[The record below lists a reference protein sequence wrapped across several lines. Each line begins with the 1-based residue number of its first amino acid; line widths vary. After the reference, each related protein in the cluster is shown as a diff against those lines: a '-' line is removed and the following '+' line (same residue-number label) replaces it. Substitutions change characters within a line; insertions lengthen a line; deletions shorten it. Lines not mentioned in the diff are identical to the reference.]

1 MKNFYVE
8 KYNASDEDYLI
19 TEVSIES
26 GNYVTK
32 EQPIAI
38 FESSKASIDIVSE
51 IEGFVYHQLKK
62 GNRIAVGE
70 ILFKFTDK
78 EIDNQDTIFPSKK
91 VLISPDNLAISK
103 KALKMIA
110 DHNIDISVFKNS
122 IIKEKDVLEY
132 INNTSRKQ
140 FNKSIIQITSDKYDS
155 AVVILG
161 SEGGA
166 KMCIDAIR
174 SSNQYQIAGMLDS
187 KKKVGDIIMG
197 VHVIGDDS
205 NIDELMDMG
214 IKNFVLA
221 FGIISKRN
229 IRYKVYAEMKK
240 KGCKFP
246 NIIHRSSIIESST
259 IIGEGNIILAGAN
272 IGSEARLGNLNYINN
287 SSVVSHE
294 CDIQNNVHIAPG
306 AILGGRVKIGNNSL
320 IGMNVN
326 VYYDII
332 IGENVT
338 VNNGVCI
345 DENLA
350 DNSWIK
356 R

>member
-1 MKNFYVE
+1 MINFYVE

-19 TEVSIES
+19 TEVSVES
-26 GNYVTK
+26 GRYVTK

-51 IEGFVYHQLKK
+51 SEGFVYHQLKK

-70 ILFKFTDK
+70 LLFKFSDK

-103 KALKMIA
+103 KALKIIA
-110 DHNIDISVFKNS
+110 EHNIDIIVFKNS
-122 IIKEKDVLEY
+122 VITEKDVLEY
-132 INNTSRKQ
+132 LNKTSRKQ
-140 FNKSIIQITSDKYDS
+140 FNKSIIQITADKYDS
-155 AVVILG
+155 AVIILG

-174 SSNQYQIAGMLDS
+174 SSNQFQIAGILDS

-197 VHVIGDDS
+197 VPVIGEDS
-205 NIDELMDMG
+205 NVDDLMGMG
-214 IKNFVLA
+214 INNFVLA
-221 FGIISKRN
+221 FGVISKRD
-229 IRYKVYAEMKK
+229 IRYKVYADMKK

-246 NIIHRSSIIESST
+246 NIVHPSSIIEPST
-259 IIGEGNIILAGAN
+259 IMGEGNIILAGAN

-294 CDIQNNVHIAPG
+294 CDIHNNVHIAPG
-306 AILGGRVKIGNNSL
+306 AVLGGRVTIGNNSL

-326 VYYDII
+326 VYYDIT
-332 IGENVT
+332 IGKNVT
-338 VNNGVCI
+338 VNNGVCVDRNI
-345 DENLA
+345 P

>member
-38 FESSKASIDIVSE
+38 FESSKASIDIGSE

>member
-1 MKNFYVE
+1 MKNYYVE

-19 TEVSIES
+19 TEVCIES

-32 EQPIAI
+32 EQTIAI
-38 FESSKASIDIVSE
+38 LESSKASIDILSE
-51 IEGFVYHQLKK
+51 VEGFIYHQLKK
-62 GNRIAVGE
+62 GNRIAVGD
-70 ILFKFTDK
+70 ILFKFSDK
-78 EIDNQDTIFPSKK
+78 KIEDHDTIFPSKK
-91 VLISPDNLAISK
+91 VLISPDNVAISK
-103 KALKMIA
+103 KALKIIT
-110 DHNIDISVFKNS
+110 DQNIDISVFKNS
-122 IIKEKDVLEY
+122 IISEKDVLEY
-132 INNTSRKQ
+132 ISRTNKSF
-140 FNKSIIQITSDKYDS
+140 FNKSFIQITADKYDS
-155 AVVILG
+155 AVVMLG

-174 SSNQYQIAGMLDS
+174 SSSQYQIAGILDS
-187 KKKVGDIIMG
+187 KKNVGDIIMG
-197 VHVIGDDS
+197 VPVIGEDS
-205 NIDELMDMG
+205 SIDELIDMG

-221 FGIISKRN
+221 FGVISKRD

-240 KGCKFP
+240 KGGKFP
-246 NIIHRSSIIESST
+246 NIIHRSSIIEPST

-294 CDIQNNVHIAPG
+294 CEIQNNVHIAPG
-306 AILGGRVKIGNNSL
+306 AVLGGRVKIGNNSL

-326 VYYDII
+326 VYYDIT
-332 IGENVT
+332 IGDNVT

-345 DENLA
+345 DENLP

>member
-1 MKNFYVE
+1 M
-8 KYNASDEDYLI
+8 
-19 TEVSIES
+19 
-26 GNYVTK
+26 
-32 EQPIAI
+32 
-38 FESSKASIDIVSE
+38 
-51 IEGFVYHQLKK
+51 
-62 GNRIAVGE
+62 
-70 ILFKFTDK
+70 
-78 EIDNQDTIFPSKK
+78 
-91 VLISPDNLAISK
+91 ISPDNLAISK

-294 CDIQNNVHIAPG
+294 C
-306 AILGGRVKIGNNSL
+306 
-320 IGMNVN
+320 
-326 VYYDII
+326 
-332 IGENVT
+332 
-338 VNNGVCI
+338 
-345 DENLA
+345 
-350 DNSWIK
+350 
-356 R
+356 